1 MRFVL
6 FLIAVFPG
14 LAWAADAN
22 APHEHQ
28 GIIQAFTGAPPAV
41 DLARADLMTLRKGEP
56 VLKQKNDGETGG
68 RGVAVFRVNADR
80 DTVMGVILDYPNYAN
95 WIESLTVSEVY
106 RTSGNSQF
114 VRFVTRAMAVSVEW
128 FIEHEIN
135 RAEYWVTWT
144 LDYTRNSDLDDSV
157 GYWRLKEV
165 PNQPG
170 VTQVEYSV
178 DIRLKGWVPGF
189 VKNLLVNR
197 GLEDATSWVKTQSE
211 SR

>member
-1 MRFVL
+1 MRFV
-6 FLIAVFPG
+6 FWMIAVLPG
-14 LAWAADAN
+14 LAWAADATT
-22 APHEHQ
+22 PHEHQ
-28 GIIQAFTGAPPAV
+28 GLIQAFSGAPPAV
-41 DLARADLMTLRKGEP
+41 QLQRADLMTLRKGEP
-56 VLKQKNDGETGG
+56 VLKQQNDGESGG

-80 DTVMGVILDYPNYAN
+80 DTVMDVILDYGSYAT
-95 WIESLTVSEVY
+95 WIKDLTVSEVY
-106 RTSGNSQF
+106 QKSGNNLF
-114 VRFVTRAMAVSVEW
+114 VRFVTRAVAVNVEW
-128 FIEHEIN
+128 FIKHEIN
-135 RAEYWVTWT
+135 RSDYWVTWT

>member
-1 MRFVL
+1 MRFVFFL
-6 FLIAVFPG
+6 FAVFPG

-41 DLARADLMTLRKGEP
+41 ELARADLMSLRKGEP
-56 VLKQKNDGETGG
+56 VLKQQNDGETGG

-80 DTVMGVILDYPNYAN
+80 DTVMKVILDYANYAN
-95 WIESLTVSEVY
+95 WIDSLSTSEEY
-106 RTSGNSQF
+106 QTSRNNSF
-114 VRFVTRAMAVSVEW
+114 VRFVTRAMGVSVEW
-128 FIEHEIN
+128 FIKHEIN

-144 LDYTRNSDLDDSV
+144 LDYSRNSDLDDSV

-211 SR
+211 AR